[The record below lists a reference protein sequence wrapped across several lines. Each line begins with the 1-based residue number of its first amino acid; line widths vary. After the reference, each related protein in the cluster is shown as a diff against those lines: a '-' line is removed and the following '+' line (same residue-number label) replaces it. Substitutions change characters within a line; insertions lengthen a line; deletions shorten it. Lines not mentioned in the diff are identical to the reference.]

1 MAYSKDETDKLANLI
16 ADMSLETVR
25 LIASSG
31 GETHE
36 AERYLEA
43 NGVESDSVRAALLC
57 VACHVAKLAEKGPS
71 LDKDLILPWRGLCVL
86 MGGVLSESRV
96 RAMMA
101 DQ

>member
-1 MAYSKDETDKLANLI
+1 MTYSKDENEKIANLI
-16 ADMSLETVR
+16 GDMALETVR
-25 LIASSG
+25 LVASSG
-31 GETHE
+31 GDTQE
-36 AERYLEA
+36 AEQYLME